1 MSERQVTI
9 TFIEPKDDK
18 ERRQKIIEL
27 LADGFYRYLKK
38 TGYFKENIE
47 MQTKVGRIIEKT
59 NNLCHGDDSAL

>member
-9 TFIEPKDDK
+9 TFVEPKDDK

-47 MQTKVGRIIEKT
+47 MQKKVGRIIEET
-59 NNLCHGDDSAL
+59 NDLCHGDDHIL

>member
-1 MSERQVTI
+1 MSERKVTI

-47 MQTKVGRIIEKT
+47 MQQKVGRIVEET
-59 NNLCHGDDSAL
+59 NDLCHGDDLTL

>member
-1 MSERQVTI
+1 MKKRQVTI

-38 TGYFKENIE
+38 TGYFKENTE
-47 MQTKVGRIIEKT
+47 RQNKVDRIVEET
-59 NNLCHGDDSAL
+59 NDLCHGDDLTL

>member
-38 TGYFKENIE
+38 TGYFKENAE
-47 MQTKVGRIIEKT
+47 RQKKVARIVEET
-59 NNLCHGDDSAL
+59 NDLCHGDSLTL

>member
-1 MSERQVTI
+1 MKKRQVTI

-47 MQTKVGRIIEKT
+47 MQKKVDRIVEET
-59 NNLCHGDDSAL
+59 NDLCHGDNPTL